1 MSRARNYFTAEK
13 KARIV
18 RRHLA
23 DNVPV
28 SDLADEFGVQPSQIH
43 MWVKQAGRK
52 GVRAIRSRCEAR
64 ALARARR
71 LKHCGWNGAGA
82 SGVTVARWLFSS
94 VHRLQRQAAR
104 ALRSNHGAAIGHRMA
119 PGGLPGPALGKSSA
133 RWLGLAAEKCISAIK
148 RGL

>member
-43 MWVKQAGRK
+43 MWVKQ
-52 GVRAIRSRCEAR
+52 V
-64 ALARARR
+64 
-71 LKHCGWNGAGA
+71 
-82 SGVTVARWLFSS
+82 FD
-94 VHRLQRQAAR
+94 Q
-104 ALRSNHGAAIGHRMA
+104 
-119 PGGLPGPALGKSSA
+119 
-133 RWLGLAAEKCISAIK
+133 AEKAFERSGRGTRRVPSRGHDAISIAV
-148 RGL
+148 GTWPGQVA